1 MTTTYRL
8 NVDELSFDL
17 LNSIKA
23 AFRNKETEITVPEA
37 IDETSYLLSS
47 EANKKHLQQSEQLRE
62 QGKGVMFSV
71 QELEEKFGNK

>member
-23 AFRNKETEITVPEA
+23 AFRNKETEITVTEA

-47 EANKKHLQQSEQLRE
+47 EANKKHLQQSEQLLQ

>member
-23 AFRNKETEITVPEA
+23 AFRNKEIEITVTEA

-47 EANKKHLQQSEQLRE
+47 
-62 QGKGVMFSV
+62 
-71 QELEEKFGNK
+71 

>member
-23 AFRNKETEITVPEA
+23 TFKNKEIEITVTEA
-37 IDETSYLLSS
+37 VDETSYLLSS
-47 EANKKHLQQSEQLRE
+47 EANNKHLQQSEHLLQ
-62 QGKGVMFSV
+62 QGKGVTFSV

>member
-23 AFRNKETEITVPEA
+23 AFRNKEIEITVTEA

-47 EANKKHLQQSEQLRE
+47 EANKKHLQQSEHLPG